1 MRFRESKCSYMVV
14 EAGKVTA
21 TTELSI
27 IDNVTINPMKESDP
41 YKYLGQGE
49 NLGYIGPVIKERVT
63 NEYCKRVKK
72 IWKGE
77 LSYYNK
83 HLAHN
88 GFAVPVLILTF
99 VLLNWTVKGIE
110 QIDTKTRNILFM
122 TWNFHQNS
130 DIGRLY
136 LKHKN
141 GVRDLKCIKITYEAR
156 NVAAR
161 RHLLS

>member
-1 MRFRESKCSYMVV
+1 MVV

-41 YKYLGQGE
+41 YNYLGQDE
-49 NLGYIGPVIKERVT
+49 NLGHIGPVIKERVT

-99 VLLNWTVKGIE
+99 VLLN
-110 QIDTKTRNILFM
+110 
-122 TWNFHQNS
+122 
-130 DIGRLY
+130 
-136 LKHKN
+136 
-141 GVRDLKCIKITYEAR
+141 
-156 NVAAR
+156 
-161 RHLLS
+161 